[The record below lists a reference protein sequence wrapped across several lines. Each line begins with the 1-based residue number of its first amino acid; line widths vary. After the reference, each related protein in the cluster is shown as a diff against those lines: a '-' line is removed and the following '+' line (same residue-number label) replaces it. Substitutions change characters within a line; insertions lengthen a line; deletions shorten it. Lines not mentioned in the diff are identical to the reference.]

1 MRHHGGV
8 ATTCIHGFAPG
19 TCLICQTL
27 APGTKVK
34 EPKQSSRQA
43 KAEAKRAAATPVPSV
58 HTPAPATR
66 PVPAP
71 PPPGST
77 GLKVLGAIFL
87 IVLGFLAFW
96 WVLHFVLGVL
106 HVLEIFAAAAIAGYL
121 GYRIGV
127 HQGQRSA
134 TRR

>member
-34 EPKQSSRQA
+34 EPKQSRREA
-43 KAEAKRAAATPVPSV
+43 KAEAKRAATPVPAVRSAPPV
-58 HTPAPATR
+58 ARPAPAPTR
-66 PVPAP
+66 
-71 PPPGST
+71 PPGST
-77 GLKVLGAIFL
+77 GLRLLGVIFL
-87 IVLGFLAFW
+87 VVLAFLAFW

-106 HVLEIFAAAAIAGYL
+106 HVLEIFAAAALAGWV
-121 GYRIGV
+121 GYRVGF
-127 HQGQRSA
+127 HHGQRSA

>member
-1 MRHHGGV
+1 V

-34 EPKQSSRQA
+34 EPKQSRREA
-43 KAEAKRAAATPVPSV
+43 KAEAKRVASTPVPAV
-58 HTPAPATR
+58 RTAPPVARPAPA
-66 PVPAP
+66 

-77 GLKVLGAIFL
+77 GVRVLGVLFL
-87 IVLGFLAFW
+87 VVLAFLAFW

-106 HVLEIFAAAAIAGYL
+106 HVLEIFAAAALAGYV

-127 HQGQRSA
+127 HQGRRSA

>member
-27 APGTKVK
+27 GPATKVK
-34 EPKQSSRQA
+34 EPKQSRRQA
-43 KAEAKRAAATPVPSV
+43 KTEAKRAAAPPVPAV
-58 HTPAPATR
+58 RTPAPVTR
-66 PVPAP
+66 PAP
-71 PPPGST
+71 QPPGST
-77 GLKVLGAIFL
+77 GLRVLGAIFL
-87 IVLGFLAFW
+87 IVLAFLAFW

-106 HVLEIFAAAAIAGYL
+106 HVFEIFIAAAIAGYV
-121 GYRIGV
+121 GYRIGH

-134 TRR
+134 ARR

>member
-1 MRHHGGV
+1 MRHHGRV

-34 EPKQSSRQA
+34 EPKQSRRQA
-43 KAEAKRAAATPVPSV
+43 KAEANRAAATPVPV
-58 HTPAPATR
+58 VRTPP
-66 PVPAP
+66 PVARPAP

-77 GLKVLGAIFL
+77 GLRVLGAIFL
-87 IVLGFLAFW
+87 IVLAFLAFW
-96 WVLHFVLGVL
+96 WVLHFVLGIL
-106 HVLEIFAAAAIAGYL
+106 HVLEIFAAAGIAGYV

-127 HQGQRSA
+127 HQGQRA
-134 TRR
+134 ANRR